1 MSMSK
6 KLTFSLASLVVLFG
20 LVFVPAMAQAQE
32 AVPEEVHTFS
42 GNIPAKGYVIIAR
55 ATNPTADANG
65 LPGLT
70 ADPWALMPDLE
81 KLFREEGGTLLLKA
95 TKSVAVTPAT
105 TPQTYTIDH
114 RFNRNAD
121 DIYAQE
127 DYDKDGLKDEATPDE
142 GDGIKDAAQKTWA
155 AAAAATRGTAPSDV
169 THPETK
175 EDAKGLDLVITE
187 VMWGLDE
194 DDIGTTMAVTHQWIE
209 IYNNL
214 KVAFPLAGVSLVAK
228 SGRTGIPAPAAKTE
242 TQLDRVSNVIG
253 TGWTFDIGQS
263 GSTKMDAT
271 KDFVSMYRKER
282 GKDGHTKGHWAVS
295 TQIYLSDHK
304 GSPAAK
310 ERPGTRIFAA
320 TALDRTPVIFNE
332 IANRGDGLSGYEW
345 IELRNVSDAEANLKN
360 WQISI
365 ITAVGTDAEF
375 FNFYDKDIKIPAG
388 GVLLLVRTDPSDND
402 DHSLAAGFN
411 IEVAADEQV
420 DGVNADSAR
429 YLIMIDREKAENGQR
444 GFNETFTKGLPND
457 GKFVLVL
464 RNGNDKEGTHEKAVD
479 VAGWHD
485 SLKKDDATIFTNLWP
500 FVNFAASN
508 RANNKMLP
516 DIVQRRQHAGID
528 GTKSTENNDKDD
540 KVAFRDDDNGWTG
553 IGYKRNTD
561 ATKAYH
567 RGTPGYD
574 NGALKSDGDA
584 VKNGASV
591 IISEVM
597 YTSGDRSLVQWIELY
612 NTSKS
617 IGVNID
623 NWSIFVVNHDE
634 MDAEGTKY
642 GGKLSEEIELD
653 GKIPPGQTFLIA
665 GRTGRNDTN
674 LPKERI
680 HNSGKKRTETLLSPY
695 GFQLTLKAKTNE
707 ADAAKHETV
716 DTVGN
721 LGPAAAGNRRADA
734 QSFELTAWDLPAG
747 INDQGDRI
755 SIVRVSVA
763 GVVLPG
769 TTKDAWVS
777 FEDSGQIDQIIDPT
791 SYGHS
796 TDISSPGHTAGGIL
810 PVSLSKFRPE
820 RMKDT
825 GEIVIRW
832 ITESETNNAGFNIL
846 RSETRDGEFTK
857 LNTKLIAGQGTTSE
871 RTIYGFTDTSAKP
884 NVVYYYQIQ
893 DVSLDGQVQTLRTT
907 HLRGNVTAA
916 NKLTTT
922 WAELKSQD

>member
-1 MSMSK
+1 M
-6 KLTFSLASLVVLFG
+6 V
-20 LVFVPAMAQAQE
+20 
-32 AVPEEVHTFS
+32 
-42 GNIPAKGYVIIAR
+42 
-55 ATNPTADANG
+55 D
-65 LPGLT
+65 
-70 ADPWALMPDLE
+70 
-81 KLFREEGGTLLLKA
+81 
-95 TKSVAVTPAT
+95 
-105 TPQTYTIDH
+105 
-114 RFNRNAD
+114 
-121 DIYAQE
+121 
-127 DYDKDGLKDEATPDE
+127 
-142 GDGIKDAAQKTWA
+142 
-155 AAAAATRGTAPSDV
+155 SD
-169 THPETK
+169 
-175 EDAKGLDLVITE
+175 
-187 VMWGLDE
+187 
-194 DDIGTTMAVTHQWIE
+194 
-209 IYNNL
+209 
-214 KVAFPLAGVSLVAK
+214 
-228 SGRTGIPAPAAKTE
+228 
-242 TQLDRVSNVIG
+242 
-253 TGWTFDIGQS
+253 
-263 GSTKMDAT
+263 
-271 KDFVSMYRKER
+271 
-282 GKDGHTKGHWAVS
+282 
-295 TQIYLSDHK
+295 
-304 GSPAAK
+304 
-310 ERPGTRIFAA
+310 
-320 TALDRTPVIFNE
+320 
-332 IANRGDGLSGYEW
+332 YEW

-375 FNFYDKDIKIPAG
+375 FNFYNKDIKIPAG
-388 GVLLLVRTDPSDND
+388 GVLLLVRTDPSDD
-402 DHSLAAGFN
+402 ADHPLAAGFN

-444 GFNETFTKGLPND
+444 GFNETFTEGLPND

-553 IGYKRNTD
+553 IGYKRNAD
-561 ATKAYH
+561 AAKAYH

-574 NGALKSDGDA
+574 NGSLKGDGDA
-584 VKNGASV
+584 VKDGASV

-597 YTSGDRSLVQWIELY
+597 YTSGDRNLVQWIELY

-796 TDISSPGHTAGGIL
+796 TDIGSPGHTAGGIL